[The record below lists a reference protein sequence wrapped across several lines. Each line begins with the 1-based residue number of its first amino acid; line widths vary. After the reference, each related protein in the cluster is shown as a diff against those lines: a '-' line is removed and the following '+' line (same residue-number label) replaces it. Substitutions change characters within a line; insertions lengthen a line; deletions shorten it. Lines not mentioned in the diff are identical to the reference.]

1 MSKKPLKTSFALNL
15 LSPLFRVAVA
25 FVTTPIY
32 LHHVGEAR
40 FGVISIVWI
49 LLGLFG
55 FMDLGLSRA
64 ATNALARLGD
74 ATQAERAR
82 VLLTTMALNFC
93 FGLIGGVLLY
103 VIGGFLLEHFVKL
116 PDALKPEVAGS
127 LPGWPAFAMTLVAA
141 AGAGALESR
150 ERFLLVNCIQ
160 VVTTSLTQIA
170 PVVVAV
176 TISPSLTAVI
186 PAAALAQAASVVAML
201 AVVSVGRAVF
211 VSSL

>member
-1 MSKKPLKTSFALNL
+1 MRPLKTSFALNL

-25 FVTTPIY
+25 IVTTPIY

-64 ATNALARLGD
+64 ATNALARLRD

-82 VLLTTMALNFC
+82 VLLTTIALNFC

-103 VIGGFLLEHFVKL
+103 LIGGFLLEHFVKL
-116 PDALKPEVAGS
+116 PDALRPEVAG
-127 LPGWPAFAMTLVAA
+127 LFPGWPAF
-141 AGAGALESR
+141 
-150 ERFLLVNCIQ
+150 CQ
-160 VVTTSLTQIA
+160 
-170 PVVVAV
+170 
-176 TISPSLTAVI
+176 
-186 PAAALAQAASVVAML
+186 
-201 AVVSVGRAVF
+201 
-211 VSSL
+211 